1 MKNTIN
7 WLKNNWFK
15 AGILLVI
22 LIVGVSLA
30 YYFTI
35 FIPTKERAKVYQWQ
49 QEELVEAQKAQ
60 LKIDQENQSKLLLE
74 SCFNEAKVKKDES
87 IIY

>member
-35 FIPTKERAKVYQWQ
+35 FIPTKI
-49 QEELVEAQKAQ
+49 
-60 LKIDQENQSKLLLE
+60 KIS
-74 SCFNEAKVKKDES
+74 
-87 IIY
+87 